1 MTNEWSEI
9 ATELA
14 SLREA
19 LERLEQGLGLML
31 ETQATHSEMLR
42 EILQAAA
49 VPGEPEQALTD
60 MLSGLIETM
69 NGQHAEL
76 AAIGAVMRRLPEDIG
91 SAVAGAVRDGFK
103 GI

>member
-1 MTNEWSEI
+1 MAKESSEI
-9 ATELA
+9 VSELA

-19 LERLEQGLGLML
+19 IERLEQGLGLML

-49 VPGEPEQALTD
+49 TPAAEEQALTAMVSD
-60 MLSGLIETM
+60 LLTTL
-69 NGQHAEL
+69 NAQQAEL
-76 AAIGAVMRRLPEDIG
+76 AAIGVVMRRLPEDIG
-91 SAVAGAVRDGFK
+91 SAVAGAVRDGLK

>member
-1 MTNEWSEI
+1 
-9 ATELA
+9 
-14 SLREA
+14 
-19 LERLEQGLGLML
+19 
-31 ETQATHSEMLR
+31 
-42 EILQAAA
+42 
-49 VPGEPEQALTD
+49 

-91 SAVAGAVRDGFK
+91 SAVAGAVRDGLK